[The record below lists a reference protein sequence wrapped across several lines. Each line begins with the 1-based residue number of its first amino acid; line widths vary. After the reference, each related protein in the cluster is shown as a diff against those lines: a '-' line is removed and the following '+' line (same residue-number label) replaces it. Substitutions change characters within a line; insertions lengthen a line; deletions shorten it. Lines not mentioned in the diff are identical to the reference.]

1 MILMAT
7 YLFNTSL
14 IVTGIATKTTS
25 LYDSMSAML

>member
-7 YLFNTSL
+7 YLLNTSL
-14 IVTGIATKTTS
+14 NVTGIATKTTS